1 MLQKGVYAH
10 EWIDGWEKC
19 SEKSLPEKEDFYH
32 HLNLEHIT
40 DADYMHGKRVFKGF
54 EIEHLGEYYDL
65 YIQSDTLLLED
76 EFENFRNIVLKYMI
90 FTLFVFLLKQD

>member
-1 MLQKGVYAH
+1 
-10 EWIDGWEKC
+10 
-19 SEKSLPEKEDFYH
+19 
-32 HLNLEHIT
+32 
-40 DADYMHGKRVFKGF
+40 MHGKRVFKGF

>member
-1 MLQKGVYAH
+1 
-10 EWIDGWEKC
+10 
-19 SEKSLPEKEDFYH
+19 
-32 HLNLEHIT
+32 
-40 DADYMHGKRVFKGF
+40 MHGKRVFKDF

-65 YIQSDTLLLED
+65 FIQSDTLLLAD